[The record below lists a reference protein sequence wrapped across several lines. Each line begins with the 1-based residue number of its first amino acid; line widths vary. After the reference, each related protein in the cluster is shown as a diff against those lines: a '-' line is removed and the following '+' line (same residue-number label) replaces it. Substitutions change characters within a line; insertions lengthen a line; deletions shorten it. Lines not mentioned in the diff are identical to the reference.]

1 MRGQIISEAPEVG
14 AWTWTLDE
22 MTEIEKLVCA
32 ETPTAREEIGTTM
45 TALRKPLKMWPG
57 LYHSRPNQETTRP
70 GCTIRFGGGAERSL
84 GTGKEIR
91 SQRVLTIHRQQV

>member
-57 LYHSRPNQETTRP
+57 LH
-70 GCTIRFGGGAERSL
+70 TIL
-84 GTGKEIR
+84 GPIR
-91 SQRVLTIHRQQV
+91 KLLDLDAPFDLGEEQSEA